1 MAQVKPV
8 VLRESH
14 FKNQSDEPVEFMIPV
29 NERVRVRY
37 DQDRF
42 SYVVESTEAEQQSVV
57 LMPGES
63 LEQF

>member
-1 MAQVKPV
+1 MAQVKPS

-14 FKNQSDEPVEFMIPV
+14 FKNQSDEPVEFLIPV
-29 NERVRVRY
+29 NERVRVRH

-42 SYVVESTEAEQQSVV
+42 SYVVESSEDEQQSVV
-57 LMPGES
+57 LVPGDS